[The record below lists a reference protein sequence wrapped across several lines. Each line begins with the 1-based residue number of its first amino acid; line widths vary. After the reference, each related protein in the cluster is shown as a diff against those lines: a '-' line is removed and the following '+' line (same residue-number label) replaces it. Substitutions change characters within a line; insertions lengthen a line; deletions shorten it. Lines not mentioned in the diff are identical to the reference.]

1 MPLLIKGYS
10 NLVFQITI
18 SSPILPGEIGL
29 SDILLVYSKE
39 ILSTLKSFSIITKLK
54 KDRTPMR

>member
-29 SDILLVYSKE
+29 SDILIVYSKE
-39 ILSTLKSFSIITKLK
+39 ILSTLKSFSIVTKLEQ
-54 KDRTPMR
+54 R